1 VTRPPAPTKT
11 DMQRSARLAALQQH
25 SGAPRCGRQMR
36 LPVRAVSSVRP
47 ASSPAPPE
55 QAGPSGL
62 QLDDRLSDVAQRLE
76 RSLEASSAVARVPEP
91 EPLTEEAAASSSAS
105 ASASASAAA
114 PAIMRDAQ
122 GREIILA
129 PGETLSSEWQ
139 HRAWVAAGF
148 SVMGALFAAG
158 AVRVN
163 DAPSAAAAAAAVVS
177 AYVFAGAYSCAISR
191 NTSHATFD

>member
-1 VTRPPAPTKT
+1 
-11 DMQRSARLAALQQH
+11 
-25 SGAPRCGRQMR
+25 MR

-47 ASSPAPPE
+47 ASSPAPAE

-62 QLDDRLSDVAQRLE
+62 QLDNRLSDVTQSLE
-76 RSLEASSAVARVPEP
+76 RSLEASSAVARVPAP
-91 EPLTEEAAASSSAS
+91 EPLAEAAPASASVSAS
-105 ASASASAAA
+105 AAAA

-122 GREIILA
+122 GREIVLA
-129 PGETLSSEWQ
+129 PGETLSSEWP

-148 SVMGALFAAG
+148 GVMGALFAAG

-177 AYVFAGAYSCAISR
+177 AYVFAGAYSCVISF
-191 NTSHATFD
+191 NISHATCIDADERRQNPCPA